1 MFSYH
6 KEDFIIRQIQSAA
19 RALAKLFFNSETV
32 SYTIKDESNYT
43 QSDLI
48 YLKIKELM
56 EQHKYLEA
64 QTLLLEH
71 LDSDDLQYL
80 KLILYKYYLER
91 QIITNNFI
99 DATSKYNCLI

>member
-43 QSDLI
+43 QRFNLF
-48 YLKIKELM
+48 KN
-56 EQHKYLEA
+56 Q
-64 QTLLLEH
+64 
-71 LDSDDLQYL
+71 
-80 KLILYKYYLER
+80 R
-91 QIITNNFI
+91 TNG
-99 DATSKYNCLI
+99 AT

>member
-56 EQHKYLEA
+56 EQHKYLEPK
-64 QTLLLEH
+64 H
-71 LDSDDLQYL
+71 
-80 KLILYKYYLER
+80 YYLSSRLRWSTIFKINSLFLWSIRSNEWR
-91 QIITNNFI
+91 T
-99 DATSKYNCLI
+99 TS